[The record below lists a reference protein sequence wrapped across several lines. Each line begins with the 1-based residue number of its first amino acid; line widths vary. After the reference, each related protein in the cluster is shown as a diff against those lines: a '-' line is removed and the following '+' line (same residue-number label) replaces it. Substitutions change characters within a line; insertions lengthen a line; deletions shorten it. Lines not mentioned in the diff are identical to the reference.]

1 MSRWQHPLHCPE
13 CGEELRL
20 WLDISKQ
27 WECIK
32 CLWRGRNP
40 APVNTDQGVPE

>member
-1 MSRWQHPLHCPE
+1 MSRWHPPIHCPK

-20 WLDISKQ
+20 WLAVTEQ

-40 APVNTDQGVPE
+40 APANPDQGLPE